1 MNIWQKGVS
10 SHGDNGGHIL
20 YSKGRHGLWP
30 CGEINSEFGAY
41 MKKKAILLVAFGSGS
56 PQGESTLR
64 RVRNRVH
71 ARFPEISVRWAFTS
85 LMMCRRLAEA
95 RKKTDSVSKALRKL
109 HFERYTHVAVQSLHA
124 IPGAEY
130 SGLVQEVEN
139 SKSYFETISLGAPL
153 LADESDLVPAGK
165 ALLNHIPKARQ
176 PHEHVI
182 FMGHGTK
189 HMAHA
194 HYDAFAACVNT
205 LDSRVHI
212 GTMDGDYE
220 LGCILPKIAED
231 YCGPSYAPHHD
242 DEVINQEGSVD
253 KSLKQS
259 CSKQTPR
266 VWLMPLLSIIGHH
279 ATQDMAGQGKESW
292 RSRIEAEGYSCK
304 AVLRSIADSA
314 DFVDLWLDN
323 LAVALNELD
332 SASKPEPQSIN

>member
-1 MNIWQKGVS
+1 
-10 SHGDNGGHIL
+10 
-20 YSKGRHGLWP
+20 
-30 CGEINSEFGAY
+30 

-71 ARFPEISVRWAFTS
+71 ARFPNISVRWAFTS

-130 SGLVQEVEN
+130 SGLVHEVE
-139 SKSYFETISLGAPL
+139 KARPYFETISLGAPL
-153 LADESDLVPAGK
+153 LADEADMEPAAR
-165 ALLNHIPKARQ
+165 ALLKHVPKSREA
-176 PHEHVI
+176 HEHVI

-194 HYDAFAACVNT
+194 HYDAFAACVNA

-220 LGCILPKIAED
+220 LGCILPKLAEKPVD
-231 YCGPSYAPHHD
+231 RPLSCDGVSD
-242 DEVINQEGSVD
+242 GGEENQNLVLRTTGSEAA
-253 KSLKQS
+253 
-259 CSKQTPR
+259 PR

-279 ATQDMAGQGKESW
+279 ATQDMAGSNKESW

-304 AVLRSIADSA
+304 PILRSIADSA
-314 DFVDLWLDN
+314 DFVELWLDN
-323 LAVALNELD
+323 LAVALKRLD
-332 SASKPEPQSIN
+332 CADNAGSPKQAQI

>member
-1 MNIWQKGVS
+1 
-10 SHGDNGGHIL
+10 
-20 YSKGRHGLWP
+20 
-30 CGEINSEFGAY
+30 
-41 MKKKAILLVAFGSGS
+41 MKKKAIVLVAFGSGS

-71 ARFPEISVRWAFTS
+71 ARFPNISVRVAFTS

-95 RKKTDSVSKALRKL
+95 RKKTDSVAKALRKL

-130 SGLVQEVEN
+130 SGLVREVE
-139 SKSYFETISLGAPL
+139 SAESYFDMISLGAPL
-153 LADESDLVPAGK
+153 LADDADMMPAAK
-165 ALLNHIPKARQ
+165 ALLKHVPKAREA
-176 PHEHVI
+176 HEHVI

-194 HYDAFAACVNT
+194 QYDAFAACVNA

-220 LGCILPKIAED
+220 LASILPKLSEDVSVCDTEDASTSDIAN
-231 YCGPSYAPHHD
+231 A
-242 DEVINQEGSVD
+242 V
-253 KSLKQS
+253 
-259 CSKQTPR
+259 PR

-279 ATQDMAGQGKESW
+279 ATQDMAGPQKESW
-292 RSRIEAEGYSCK
+292 RSRIEAAGYSCK
-304 AVLRSIADSA
+304 PVLRSIADSP

-323 LAVALNELD
+323 LSVALDTLD
-332 SASKPEPQSIN
+332 S